1 MALTSL
7 EMEQNGKMHRL
18 QFMTEQ
24 HPTGLYVAVQ
34 SCTDK
39 WIPIGPPSETTDIRD
54 EETYHRELR
63 IDSVKHGTYVP
74 QYSTD
79 PQWNP
84 GADPKDYEIHDDST
98 L

>member
-7 EMEQNGKMHRL
+7 EIDQKGTIHRL
-18 QFMTEQ
+18 QFITEQ

-34 SCTDK
+34 SCTEK
-39 WIPIGPPSETTDIRD
+39 WIPIGAPSETTDIRD

-63 IDSVKHGTYVP
+63 IESIAHGTYVP

-84 GADPKDYEIHDDST
+84 GAKAEDYEIQDGE